1 MMAVGWTGSVEI
13 MRKLVLLSAFLAPL
27 GGCLAEVPGNRLSA
41 AEVTWFPQIGTD
53 ERDFNSICSHFGNE
67 TALSYPQPYHRC

>member
-1 MMAVGWTGSVEI
+1 
-13 MRKLVLLSAFLAPL
+13 MRKLVLLSAFLVPL
-27 GGCLAEVPGNRLSA
+27 GGCLAEVPDNRLSA
-41 AEVTWFPQIGTD
+41 AEVIWFPQIGTD

>member
-1 MMAVGWTGSVEI
+1 MMAAGSTGSAVT

-27 GGCLAEVPGNRLSA
+27 AGCLAEVPDNRISEA
-41 AEVTWFPQIGTD
+41 QVMWFPQIGTD

-67 TALSYPQPYHRC
+67 TALSYAQPYHRC

>member
-1 MMAVGWTGSVEI
+1 
-13 MRKLVLLSAFLAPL
+13 MRKLVLLSALLSLL
-27 GGCLAEVPGNRLSA
+27 GGCLAEVPDGRISA

-67 TALSYPQPYHRC
+67 TALSYAQPYHRC